1 MFVAEPGLKPYLFV
15 SCSLDVAHAG
25 DRNQERTFKQWLT
38 KCHTELDKSIRFEKL
53 ADDDIQA
60 RFQLLA
66 LTCIYAAV
74 QSTQK
79 SHANTH
85 VS

>member
-1 MFVAEPGLKPYLFV
+1 MLVESGLKAYLFV
-15 SCSLDVAHAG
+15 SCSLDVANAG

-66 LTCIYAAV
+66 VTLYLRCCTVNTKQPCQYTC
-74 QSTQK
+74 
-79 SHANTH
+79 
-85 VS
+85 